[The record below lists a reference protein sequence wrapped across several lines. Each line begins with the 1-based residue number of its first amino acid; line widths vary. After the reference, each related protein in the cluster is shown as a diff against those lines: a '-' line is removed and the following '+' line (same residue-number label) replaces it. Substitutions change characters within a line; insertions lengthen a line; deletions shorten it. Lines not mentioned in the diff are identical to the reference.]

1 MKVKS
6 SVWDMQSLKFPLE
19 NLPLQ
24 PAGGDGEQVAGSR
37 SLATDLGAVRTR
49 DGIQSHEVAENI

>member
-6 SVWDMQSLKFPLE
+6 SVWDMLSRKFPLE

-24 PAGGDGEQVAGSR
+24 PAGGDGKQVAGSR
-37 SLATDLGAVRTR
+37 SPATNLGAVGIR
-49 DGIQSHEVAENI
+49 DGIQSHAVAENI